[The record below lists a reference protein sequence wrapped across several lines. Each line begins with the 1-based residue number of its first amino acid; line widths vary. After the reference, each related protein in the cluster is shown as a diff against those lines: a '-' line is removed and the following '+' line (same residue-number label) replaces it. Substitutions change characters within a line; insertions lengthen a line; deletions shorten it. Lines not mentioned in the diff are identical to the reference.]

1 MGYEEVYR
9 CTICGHLN
17 VMYNMSND
25 PPDEPG
31 HILYNY
37 CENGCV
43 FKEDPHCLIKGKSK
57 LVKVM

>member
-17 VMYNMSND
+17 VMYNMSNS
-25 PPDEPG
+25 PPDPPG

-37 CENGCV
+37 CEYGCV
-43 FKEDPHCLIKGKSK
+43 YKDDPHCVIKGKSK
-57 LVKVM
+57 LEKVM